1 MKLILLLINFLFVF
15 DCYSQIKIDDVG
27 DNWKAKVASSLS
39 LIKQVDPNKYELIN
53 DVCKHITY
61 WNGDFSTT
69 EDSVTIMISQK
80 DMRFNSINNIAAI
93 LVHESKHLF
102 YVKHKINLPPNY
114 EEILA
119 YHYELEFLS
128 KIPNV
133 EPWLITNALKNIEY
147 YGLLK

>member
-1 MKLILLLINFLFVF
+1 MKLILLLIN
-15 DCYSQIKIDDVG
+15 VG
-27 DNWKAKVASSLS
+27 DNWKAKVATSLS

-61 WNGDFSTT
+61 WDGDFSTT

-102 YVKHKINLPPNY
+102 YLKHNIKLPPNY

-128 KIPNV
+128 KMV
-133 EPWLITNALKNIEY
+133 
-147 YGLLK
+147 G

>member
-1 MKLILLLINFLFVF
+1 VF
-15 DCYSQIKIDDVG
+15 NCYSQIKIDDVG
-27 DNWKAKVASSLS
+27 DDWRTKVISSLS

-61 WNGDFSTT
+61 WDGDFSTT

-102 YVKHKINLPPNY
+102 YLKHNIKLPPNY

-133 EPWLITNALKNIEY
+133 EPWLVNNALKNIEY
-147 YGLLK
+147 YGLVK

>member
-1 MKLILLLINFLFVF
+1 MRIILVFVNLLFVF
-15 DCYSQIKIDDVG
+15 NCYSQIKIDDVG
-27 DNWKAKVASSLS
+27 DDWKVKVDSSLS
-39 LIKQVDPNKYELIN
+39 LIKRIDPNKYELITQT
-53 DVCKHITY
+53 CKHITY

-80 DMRFNSINNIAAI
+80 DMNFNSINNIAAI
-93 LVHESKHLF
+93 LVHESRHLF
-102 YVKHKINLPPNY
+102 YLKHKINLPPNY
-114 EEILA
+114 EEILC

-133 EPWLITNALKNIEY
+133 ESWLISNALKNIEY